1 MDIPAALDGR
11 RVRGVVRNGL
21 VSLAAVWKAMR
32 LLGASILS
40 SMKPKTIGVHVFM
53 IALKT
58 SQVMML
64 KTSQMMANVGGFL
77 MQLARLSLN
86 IGVRSSKVAQQLT
99 MIHHGVLFQIRTMAL
114 GHIAA
119 TNVQVTAMRLTRS
132 MRRSRR
138 IIPYAPGSRGQ
149 SVPSLSFT
157 KEQCIRDVLTL
168 ITLLLGAPSTK
179 STTGAGLFAN
189 VSAPKRYQKSL
200 HQHLRQCPC
209 QCRYQ
214 TLCQC
219 QCQCLT
225 LCRCQSQ
232 HRHHRQ
238 QRV

>member
-1 MDIPAALDGR
+1 MRIVITQLARMPPGKFHLTS
-11 RVRGVVRNGL
+11 VNGL
-21 VSLAAVWKAMR
+21 TRNVSSLVLVVAHQVMAASGSQLRNAQQFLNGRVETTQAVLWKAMR

-53 IALKT
+53 NALKT

-86 IGVRSSKVAQQLT
+86 IGVRSSLVAQQLT

-114 GHIAA
+114 GHTAA
-119 TNVQVTAMRLTRS
+119 TNVQVTALRLTRS

-189 VSAPKRYQKSL
+189 VSAPK
-200 HQHLRQCPC
+200 
-209 QCRYQ
+209 
-214 TLCQC
+214 
-219 QCQCLT
+219 
-225 LCRCQSQ
+225 
-232 HRHHRQ
+232 
-238 QRV
+238 